1 MELFEQG
8 IRQRLSSEQLIGCYF
23 VSGSL
28 RGFKDIRGGE
38 GEPIEVEGMDEIIVS
53 YDDEFLVDGE
63 YYSFNW
69 TVPSG
74 TTKIVVVGEVEPI
87 DKEKFLDTL
96 FNFHLNTRG
105 GMLQLAINSQEST
118 LEEVTGSSHTFL
130 YELLQNA
137 NDYPFNKELV
147 RVKFILTEHYLFFFH
162 TGAEFSLR
170 NIAALCTIRQGEKRK
185 NTETIGY
192 KGIGFKTVFV
202 KNEYVFLE
210 SGGWH
215 FRFDRAYSE
224 SKMFGKC
231 AWTMMPIK
239 TEVNELDDEARE
251 AILQA
256 GKDYRVK
263 FALRHK
269 TDAHENLAQIDKVFS
284 DSQILL
290 FIPNLDSVEVVVPGR
305 PPQLISKDLDNW
317 VVDRFPYKIPE
328 DLKKWVTQNVKDGG
342 KVPPKFIELESIHIS
357 FAVPKE
363 GKCIRPLPEAR
374 VYNYLPTELNIGL
387 GALINADFIP
397 NGSRNGLHDV
407 EWNNRVMKEV
417 GRTFVSW
424 WASLFEEKRGLEPN
438 SIIELLPSFTLT
450 GQYPRDFKSGFDEAI
465 RIVPCVPT
473 LQEGVYT
480 ILPLSE
486 TIFDEVGLTVGEN
499 APLSDEEFY
508 ALTSVNKKLP
518 HPAIRQNPKLSKFY
532 RDYPDCAKHFD
543 IHQLRSCIQQ
553 AGFQKWLQVKTNNIK
568 FLKFLTKRDLLAHV
582 CSGNVFLSASGI
594 LCRAAQLYLDID
606 KYIEDIGFLPDYLIQ
621 RLDPEVRSVLS
632 QESNWTHYT
641 GNFKAFNATLFMK
654 DFDWHMIQGMLNI
667 QKNSVGMVHY
677 MAKYVSVYDL
687 PDNYP
692 LFTDSGEIL
701 SISDNIYIPSEFGES
716 VREQPWF
723 DSKEM
728 PFVSSDYFVRDKE
741 DVISYLSKSS
751 HGVYPIRPAS
761 FYTDFLQHENR
772 MLFIARRLSDL
783 SNSKSFYL
791 FLSKIKDYDI
801 RFTPKMREVYT
812 ICCTDGAE
820 EYYLNV
826 GAPIY
831 FQDSSWRSGRTEPWI
846 PSHCCSAISSSYY
859 TGLSSE
865 EKEELEQ
872 FFKSKQLV
880 QAFSIADFS
889 RREVIPHLD
898 EICDKID
905 NKEKSLAFL
914 DFLFTNRKS
923 IFGEANPTSAFY
935 SIPVFCDGSDES
947 TSRSENRNGI
957 YYHGKEIDELL
968 SQPWCSSF
976 GVPVL
981 DSYYDKLFDGAERLS
996 FYQYLGFIK
1005 FSLLPFLHRTVF
1017 SNVSSLSEM
1026 LSDRETNIA
1035 FHRYFCDRKS
1045 IISENELEHL
1055 KDTPIFLSSRT
1066 DPKGELDGSAT
1077 DHYLPSEEL
1086 TDIIQSDIVPIEL
1099 LDSIHPD
1106 YIKSEEDIE
1115 YFGRILKNVSIDTD
1129 QFINYIC
1136 DNEDLVADY
1145 IKVEPERNIRFW
1157 RWAAAAKSDK
1167 KRLLKV
1173 FPILGRRF
1181 NDVEVQYTY
1190 ASQLSLSNSYVVGQ
1204 NFEAIVSRFNKDSL
1218 FVSEVYLTKDGD
1230 INKWVSLFKAIGI
1243 TTENKELIF
1252 KRIIPNLSELE
1263 IMEIVPMISRY
1274 TDDIAN
1280 SLRNGNQ
1287 DLKESLS
1294 RLKLKCEDG
1303 IFRNVTDTIITGRF
1317 LGIDVVLLP
1326 EITIGNFVSED
1337 YLADSD
1343 GESVRLVKSFLG
1355 LLADVYN
1362 VGIDTA
1368 TELRDY
1374 KISFYAQNHGFQ
1386 RDLASRDVSAHFK
1399 LIGEL
1404 ADEWYKDRVGVENK
1418 LKEGI
1423 YFCIIRKDG
1432 EQYLS
1437 SDTYL
1442 GSAYDPDCDY
1452 EGQGVHC
1459 METKYEKYLIHY
1471 ISEEY
1476 LKYSTH
1482 VKEFFTH
1489 TSFCVL
1495 DGFWVE
1501 LLPLLSQ
1508 SSFSRYFWTVYAP
1521 AHEESLREILIS
1533 KNLSELNCIPTIAGV
1548 KKPSELYDYRI
1559 ADLKRMVLMLAGQS
1573 ECTKLPGI
1581 NLPDWLQDTKIGFKG
1596 HLSFSDCIDY
1606 LKLNRHDYRRRVYD
1620 WLVDMADS
1628 IDFSEEEEL
1637 ANYRQSSQWFNG
1649 KKEWVPLEGLVALEW
1664 GNKTLLNYFSSNEA
1678 VCNPS
1683 YMPEDRFTYNT
1694 LCELLSIPVITNVD
1708 FKKTKIGEVDKE
1720 AISEIGKRLLYIAY
1734 KENPKEWKEQHEKYM
1749 AVLNAADI
1757 CTCTTIEYQYSDSI
1771 KAKMKSYCEEDD
1783 CLWYVGKWDG
1793 PLFARILDWIKR
1805 VLKLSSDTAMLEN
1818 ILLDDYNDILH
1829 SYEDSLP
1836 EELLKLL
1843 SEKDKKGIKVSRS
1856 ESFAEFSDDIDENA
1870 HIEHVRHPSSFD
1882 NESIE
1887 EAVGDGRA
1895 LNSSISR
1902 TSSTSSDDVIGTSYT
1917 PSESNTH
1924 PSKPVSTRQDA
1935 TNILSDND
1943 KQEHRQIQNVPKET
1957 SRASVADKLNDYW
1970 YEKKN
1975 SVVRKPH
1982 SATSNTS
1989 IVDDEEIK
1997 TASHES
2003 MVPSFGG
2010 VTLPSEVSSTPKT
2023 SSRSEGEMKRRATE
2037 AQNVAERAKDNVD
2050 LWTLLSESPE
2060 YSFIWFKYLM
2070 RLLYGENRKS
2080 STREIQIDFSD
2091 CEIVDQYAFTLKM
2104 PSKAIPNWIADAE
2117 QLTVLPMASNKRKI
2131 NAQVL
2136 LVKEDYVYLTT
2147 KDEDLDVDL
2156 KAEFTGINR
2165 FRLNATGTSLSITDC
2180 LETRFIQLDFD
2191 DDYNLR
2197 DNLPDCIKYIYGPP
2211 GTGKTTWLKNDI
2223 VNTLSSSSTSQNLL
2237 ILTPTNKAAD
2247 VIAEMILDSEMAPF
2261 LYRFGTTDRLSLI
2274 QSGIVVTR
2282 DDDFMMNEGHHI
2294 VVTTAARFSYDN
2306 INGEDICDLF
2316 WDSIII
2322 DEASMLDIVSASFIL
2337 YKGNTSSFVI
2347 AGDPKQIQPVSENS
2361 IQPQN
2366 IYQMVGLDSFAEAR
2380 KRDDVIS
2387 LTVQHRSIP
2396 AIGDLV
2402 SRFAYNGIVKPEREA
2417 SDAKPLDI
2425 KGLGQIK
2432 PINFVGFKT
2441 EALDDIYGF
2450 DSIGGSALHLYSAIF
2465 TYNFAEFVAK
2475 EISQKYSGTDY
2486 SIGIVCPYKAQADAI
2501 KQMLDNR
2508 DIDTDNCHVACGT
2521 VHSFQG
2527 DQCDIMFVVMNPPAE
2542 CTSGTHINNQNIIN
2556 VAMSRAKDYLFL
2568 LIPDTQI
2575 SGFSYRELI
2584 WSMVDHKDMSLLSCS
2599 KLEEIMFGI
2608 PDYLARNI
2616 NVTCHMPVN
2625 VYYEPSR
2632 LYEVKIDESAIDIQI
2647 NESLRG

>member
-8 IRQRLSSEQLIGCYF
+8 IRQRLSSERLIGCYF
-23 VSGSL
+23 ISGSL
-28 RGFKDIRGGE
+28 KGFKDIRGGE
-38 GEPIEVEGMDEIIVS
+38 GEPIEVEGMDEITVY
-53 YDDEFLVDGE
+53 YDDEILVDGE
-63 YYSFNW
+63 YFSFNW

-74 TTKIVVVGEVEPI
+74 TTKIKVVGKVEPI
-87 DKEKFLDTL
+87 DKDKFLDTL

-137 NDYPFNKELV
+137 NDYPFKKELV
-147 RVKFILTEHYLFFFH
+147 KVKFILTEHYLFFFH

-239 TEVNELDDEARE
+239 TEVNELEDEARE
-251 AILQA
+251 AIQHA
-256 GKDYRVK
+256 SKDYRVK

-290 FIPNLDSVEVVVPGR
+290 FIPNLDSVEVVAPGR
-305 PPQLISKDLDNW
+305 TPLLVSKDLDNW
-317 VVDRFPYKIPE
+317 VIDRFPYEIPD
-328 DLKKWVTQNVKDGG
+328 DLKKWVAQNVKEGG

-363 GKCIRPLPEAR
+363 GKYIRPLPEAR

-387 GALINADFIP
+387 SALVNADFIP

-424 WASLFEEKRGLEPN
+424 WASLFEDKRGLEPN

-465 RIVPCVPT
+465 RIVPCIPT
-473 LQEGVYT
+473 LQEDVYS
-480 ILPLSE
+480 ILPLGE

-499 APLSDEEFY
+499 APFFDEEFY
-508 ALTSVNKKLP
+508 ALTNVNKTLP
-518 HPAIRQNPKLSKFY
+518 HPAIRQNPKLSKIY
-532 RDYPDCAKHFD
+532 RDYPDCAKRFD
-543 IHQLRSCIQQ
+543 IHQLRTCIQQ
-553 AGFQKWLQVKTNNIK
+553 AGFQKWLQVKANDIK
-568 FLKFLTKRDLLAHV
+568 FLKFLTKRDLLSHV
-582 CSGNVFLSASGI
+582 CSENVFLSASGV

-606 KYIEDIGFLPDYLIQ
+606 KYIEDIGFLPDSLIQ
-621 RLDPEVRSVLS
+621 RLDPEVRFALC

-654 DFDWHMIQGMLNI
+654 GFDWRLIQGMLNI
-667 QKNSVGMVHY
+667 QKNSVGMLHY

-728 PFVSSDYFVRDKE
+728 PFVSSDYFERDRE

-772 MLFIARRLSDL
+772 MLFIAHRLADL

-826 GAPIY
+826 GSPIY
-831 FQDSSWRSGRTEPWI
+831 FQDSSWRTGRTDPWI
-846 PSHCCSAISSSYY
+846 PPHCCSAISSSYY

-898 EICDKID
+898 EICDKIES
-905 NKEKSLAFL
+905 KEQSLAFL

-923 IFGEANPTSAFY
+923 IFGDANPTSAFY

-981 DSYYDKLFDGAERLS
+981 DSYYDKLFDGAERIS

-1017 SNVSSLSEM
+1017 TNVSSLSEM

-1035 FHRYFCDRKS
+1035 FHRYFCDKKS

-1086 TDIIQSDIVPIEL
+1086 TSIIQSDIVPIDL

-1106 YIKSEEDIE
+1106 YIKNEDDNE
-1115 YFGRILKNVSIDTD
+1115 YFGRILKNVAINID
-1129 QFINYIC
+1129 QFIDYIC
-1136 DNEDLVADY
+1136 NSEDEIADY
-1145 IKVEPERNIRFW
+1145 LKMDPERNIRFW
-1157 RWAAAAKSDK
+1157 RWAAGAKSE
-1167 KRLLKV
+1167 KRSKLRV
-1173 FPILGRRF
+1173 FPILGHSYEDANDVFTTPDTLCLSNKYSGLPNFESVVQRF
-1181 NDVEVQYTY
+1181 NRT
-1190 ASQLSLSNSYVVGQ
+1190 A
-1204 NFEAIVSRFNKDSL
+1204 L
-1218 FVSEVYLTKDGD
+1218 FVSERYIDDKDTK
-1230 INKWVSLFKAIGI
+1230 KWVSLFKAIQV
-1243 TTENKELIF
+1243 TTEDKDLVFN
-1252 KRIIPNLSELE
+1252 RIIPNLSEMKMPE
-1263 IMEIVPMISRY
+1263 IIPMISRY

-1280 SLRNGNQ
+1280 RLRNEDSELLSN
-1287 DLKESLS
+1287 LK
-1294 RLKLKCEDG
+1294 RLQLLCADNNYRAVED
-1303 IFRNVTDTIITGRF
+1303 VIISGKY
-1317 LGIDVVLLP
+1317 LGIDSLPVPDISVPNLL
-1326 EITIGNFVSED
+1326 
-1337 YLADSD
+1337 
-1343 GESVRLVKSFLG
+1343 
-1355 LLADVYN
+1355 
-1362 VGIDTA
+1362 
-1368 TELRDY
+1368 
-1374 KISFYAQNHGFQ
+1374 
-1386 RDLASRDVSAHFK
+1386 
-1399 LIGEL
+1399 
-1404 ADEWYKDRVGVENK
+1404 
-1418 LKEGI
+1418 
-1423 YFCIIRKDG
+1423 
-1432 EQYLS
+1432 
-1437 SDTYL
+1437 
-1442 GSAYDPDCDY
+1442 
-1452 EGQGVHC
+1452 
-1459 METKYEKYLIHY
+1459 
-1471 ISEEY
+1471 SEEY
-1476 LKYSTH
+1476 LSKATDSNDGTLQIKGFIKLLAYQFENGIDTSTQLRDYQLKSYLNNQQFYLQSFPDRHYRTIGYLADESIKDPVGINKILQTEKLLLFTSAGTIEEASKLYLGSEYKPNCDFEGNGISSLQYVSGKYRTFSDNINSFLTSWA
-1482 VKEFFTH
+1482 VNVRQDFT
-1489 TSFCVL
+1489 
-1495 DGFWVE
+1495 E
-1501 LLPLLSQ
+1501 RNLPLLSNGE
-1508 SSFSRYFWTVYAP
+1508 FAFYFWSEYASNNQYSLSP
-1521 AHEESLREILIS
+1521 FIDEEH
-1533 KNLSELNCIPTIAGV
+1533 LSDLPCIPTINGV

-1559 ADLKRMVLMLAGQS
+1559 GDLRKMVLAISGGDVS
-1573 ECTKLPGI
+1573 VSLPSVE
-1581 NLPDWLQDTKIGFKG
+1581 LPTWMASTKIGFRPK
-1596 HLSFSDCIDY
+1596 LYVQDCLLY
-1606 LKLNRHDYRRRVYD
+1606 LGLNNLNYRRNVYK
-1620 WLVDMADS
+1620 WLVECDES
-1628 IDFSEEEEL
+1628 IIDKYHTEIDRFSKSAL
-1637 ANYRQSSQWFNG
+1637 WFNG
-1649 KKEWVPLEGLVALEW
+1649 KKEWVPLTELVALEW
-1664 GNKTLLNYFSSNEA
+1664 GNKTLKDYFGSNDS

-1683 YMPEDRFTYNT
+1683 YMPEEKHFFDR
-1694 LCELLSIPVITNVD
+1694 LCDIFGIRVITNDD
-1708 FKKTKIGEVDKE
+1708 FEKIKNGKRDEV
-1720 AISEIGKRLLYIAY
+1720 AIAEIGKRLLYVAY
-1734 KENPKEWKEQHEKYM
+1734 KTDAEDWESIHSTYM
-1749 AVLNAADI
+1749 NILNNTDI
-1757 CTCTTIEYQYSDSI
+1757 CTCSSIEYRYDERI
-1771 KAKMKSYCEEDD
+1771 FTKMKAYSEVDD
-1783 CLWYVGKWDG
+1783 CLWYVGPWNG
-1793 PLFARILDWIKR
+1793 PLFGRVLEWLKR
-1805 VLKLSSDTAMLEN
+1805 VLKLSSDTAMLETVF
-1818 ILLDDYNDILH
+1818 LDDYNDILH

-1836 EELLKLL
+1836 EELLKRL
-1843 SEKDKKGIKVSRS
+1843 SEKDKKGIKVSKY
-1856 ESFAEFSDDIDENA
+1856 ESFAEFSDDIDEDA
-1870 HIEHVRHPSSFD
+1870 HVEYVGRPSFPDDELQEVPSED
-1882 NESIE
+1882 ERVIDSSKSR
-1887 EAVGDGRA
+1887 V
-1895 LNSSISR
+1895 SSIS
-1902 TSSTSSDDVIGTSYT
+1902 SSDVRGSSYT

-1924 PSKPVSTRQDA
+1924 SSKPDSTRQDKA
-1935 TNILSDND
+1935 SGQD
-1943 KQEHRQIQNVPKET
+1943 KLEHKGFKDEPKET
-1957 SRASVADKLNDYW
+1957 GRTSVADKLNDYW
-1970 YEKKN
+1970 DEKKN

-1982 SATSNTS
+1982 FATSTTS
-1989 IVDDEEIK
+1989 VVDDEEIK

-2003 MVPSFGG
+2003 MIPTFGG
-2010 VTLPSEVSSTPKT
+2010 VTLPSDVSSTMRS

-2037 AQNVAERAKDNVD
+2037 AQNVAERAKDSVD
-2050 LWTLLSESPE
+2050 LWTLLSETQE

-2070 RLLYGENRKS
+2070 RLLYGENRNS
-2080 STREIQIDFSD
+2080 STREVQIDFSN
-2091 CEIVDQYAFTLKM
+2091 CEIVDQHAFTLRM

-2147 KDEDLDVDL
+2147 TDGDVDVDL
-2156 KAEFTGINR
+2156 KTELNGINR

-2191 DDYNLR
+2191 DEYNLR

-2223 VNTLSSSSTSQNLL
+2223 VNTLSSSLTPQNLL

-2247 VIAEMILDSEMAPF
+2247 VIAEMILGSEMAQF
-2261 LYRFGTTDRLSLI
+2261 LYRFGTTERLSLI
-2274 QSGIVVTR
+2274 ESGTVVTR
-2282 DDDFMMNEGHHI
+2282 DDDFMANEGHHI

-2465 TYNFAEFVAK
+2465 AYNFAEFVAK
-2475 EISQKYSGTDY
+2475 EIWQKYYGTDY

-2501 KQMLDNR
+2501 KQMLDHR
-2508 DIDTDNCHVACGT
+2508 DIDTDNCHVSCGT

-2575 SGFSYRELI
+2575 RGFSYRELI
-2584 WSMVDHKDMSLLSCS
+2584 WSMVEHKDMALLSCS

>member
-8 IRQRLSSEQLIGCYF
+8 IRQRLSSERLIGCYF
-23 VSGSL
+23 VAGSL

-38 GEPIEVEGMDEIIVS
+38 GEPIEVEGIDEIIAS
-53 YDDEFLVDGE
+53 YDDEILVDGE

-74 TTKIVVVGEVEPI
+74 TTKIVVVGEVESI

-251 AILQA
+251 AILRA

-305 PPQLISKDLDNW
+305 TPQLISKDLDNW
-317 VVDRFPYKIPE
+317 VVDRFPYKIPD
-328 DLKKWVTQNVKDGG
+328 DLKKWVAQNVKDGG

-473 LQEGVYT
+473 LQEGVYS
-480 ILPLSE
+480 ILPLCN
-486 TIFDEVGLTVGEN
+486 TIFDEIGLTVGEN

-508 ALTSVNKKLP
+508 ALTSVNKTLP
-518 HPAIRQNPKLSKFY
+518 HPAIRQNPKLSKIY
-532 RDYPDCAKHFD
+532 RDYPDCARRFD

-582 CSGNVFLSASGI
+582 CSENVFLSASGI

-606 KYIEDIGFLPDYLIQ
+606 KYIDDIGFLPDNLIQ

-654 DFDWHMIQGMLNI
+654 DFDWRLIQGMLKI

-701 SISDNIYIPSEFGES
+701 SVSDNIYIPSEFGES

-728 PFVSSDYFVRDKE
+728 PFVSSDYFERDKE

-761 FYTDFLQHENR
+761 FYTAFLQHETR

-831 FQDSSWRSGRTEPWI
+831 FQDSSWRIGRTEPWI
-846 PSHCCSAISSSYY
+846 PPHCCSAISSSYY

-898 EICDKID
+898 EICDKIES
-905 NKEKSLAFL
+905 KEQSLAFL

-923 IFGEANPTSAFY
+923 IFGDANPTSAFY

-947 TSRSENRNGI
+947 TSRSNNRNGI

-981 DSYYDKLFDGAERLS
+981 DSYYDKLFDGAERVS

-1017 SNVSSLSEM
+1017 TNVSSLSEM

-1035 FHRYFCDRKS
+1035 FHRYFCDKKS
-1045 IISENELEHL
+1045 IISENKLEHL

-1086 TDIIQSDIVPIEL
+1086 TSIIQSDIVPIDL

-1106 YIKSEEDIE
+1106 YIKNEDDNE
-1115 YFGRILKNVSIDTD
+1115 YFGRILKNVAINTD
-1129 QFINYIC
+1129 QFIDYIC
-1136 DNEDLVADY
+1136 NSEDEIADY
-1145 IKVEPERNIRFW
+1145 LKMDPERNIRFW
-1157 RWAAAAKSDK
+1157 RWAAGAKSE
-1167 KRLLKV
+1167 KRSKLRV
-1173 FPILGRRF
+1173 FPILGHSYEDENDVFTTPDTLCLSNKYSGLPNFESVVHRF
-1181 NDVEVQYTY
+1181 NRT
-1190 ASQLSLSNSYVVGQ
+1190 A
-1204 NFEAIVSRFNKDSL
+1204 L
-1218 FVSEVYLTKDGD
+1218 FVSERYIDDNDTK
-1230 INKWVSLFKAIGI
+1230 KWVSLFKAIRV
-1243 TTENKELIF
+1243 TTEDKDLVFN
-1252 KRIIPNLSELE
+1252 RIIPNLSEMKMPE
-1263 IMEIVPMISRY
+1263 IIPMISRY

-1280 SLRNGNQ
+1280 RLRNEDSELLSN
-1287 DLKESLS
+1287 LK
-1294 RLKLKCEDG
+1294 RLQLLCADSNYRAVED
-1303 IFRNVTDTIITGRF
+1303 VIISGKY
-1317 LGIDVVLLP
+1317 LGIDSLPVPDISVPNLLSD
-1326 EITIGNFVSED
+1326 E
-1337 YLADSD
+1337 YLSKVTDSND
-1343 GESVRLVKSFLG
+1343 GTLQIKGFIK
-1355 LLADVYN
+1355 LLASQFEN
-1362 VGIDTA
+1362 GIDTS
-1368 TELRDY
+1368 TQLRDY
-1374 KISFYAQNHGFQ
+1374 Q
-1386 RDLASRDVSAHFK
+1386 
-1399 LIGEL
+1399 
-1404 ADEWYKDRVGVENK
+1404 
-1418 LKEGI
+1418 LKS
-1423 YFCIIRKDG
+1423 
-1432 EQYLS
+1432 YLS
-1437 SDTYL
+1437 NQQFYLQSFPDRHYRTIGYLAEESIKDPVGINKILQTEKLLLFTSAGTIEEASKLYL
-1442 GSAYDPDCDY
+1442 GSEYKPNCDF
-1452 EGQGVHC
+1452 EGNGISSLQYVSG
-1459 METKYEKYLIHY
+1459 KYRTFSDNINSFLT
-1471 ISEEY
+1471 SWVV
-1476 LKYSTH
+1476 S
-1482 VKEFFTH
+1482 VRQDFT
-1489 TSFCVL
+1489 
-1495 DGFWVE
+1495 E
-1501 LLPLLSQ
+1501 RNLPLLSNGG
-1508 SSFSRYFWTVYAP
+1508 FAFYFWSEYASNNQYSLSP
-1521 AHEESLREILIS
+1521 FLDEEH
-1533 KNLSELNCIPTIAGV
+1533 LSDLPCIPTINGV

-1559 ADLKRMVLMLAGQS
+1559 GDLRKMVLAISGGDVS
-1573 ECTKLPGI
+1573 GSLPSVE
-1581 NLPDWLQDTKIGFKG
+1581 LPAWMASTKIGFRPKLYVQDC
-1596 HLSFSDCIDY
+1596 LSY
-1606 LKLNRHDYRRRVYD
+1606 LGLNNLNYRRNVYK
-1620 WLVDMADS
+1620 WLVECDES
-1628 IDFSEEEEL
+1628 IIDKYYTEIDRFRKSAL
-1637 ANYRQSSQWFNG
+1637 WFNG
-1649 KKEWVPLEGLVALEW
+1649 KKEWVPLTELVALEW
-1664 GNKTLLNYFSSNEA
+1664 GNKTLKDYFGSNDS

-1683 YMPEDRFTYNT
+1683 YMPEEKHSFDR
-1694 LCELLSIPVITNVD
+1694 LCDIFGIRVITNDD
-1708 FKKTKIGEVDKE
+1708 FEKIKNGKRDEV
-1720 AISEIGKRLLYIAY
+1720 AIEEIGKRLLYVAY
-1734 KENPKEWKEQHEKYM
+1734 KTDAEDWESIHSTYM
-1749 AVLNAADI
+1749 NILNNTDI
-1757 CTCTTIEYQYSDSI
+1757 CTCSSIEYRYDERI
-1771 KAKMKSYCEEDD
+1771 FTKMKAYSEVDD
-1783 CLWYVGKWDG
+1783 CLWYVGPWNG
-1793 PLFARILDWIKR
+1793 PLFGRVLEWLKR
-1805 VLKLSSDTAMLEN
+1805 VLKLSSDTAMLETVF
-1818 ILLDDYNDILH
+1818 LDDYNDILH

-1836 EELLKLL
+1836 EELLKRL
-1843 SEKDKKGIKVSRS
+1843 SEKDKKGIKVSKH
-1856 ESFAEFSDDIDENA
+1856 ESFAEFSDDIDEDA
-1870 HIEHVRHPSSFD
+1870 HVEYVGRPSFSD
-1882 NESIE
+1882 DELQEVPSE
-1887 EAVGDGRA
+1887 DDRVVDSSKSRV
-1895 LNSSISR
+1895 SSIS
-1902 TSSTSSDDVIGTSYT
+1902 SSDVRGSSYT

-1924 PSKPVSTRQDA
+1924 SSKPDSTQQEKASGQDK
-1935 TNILSDND
+1935 L
-1943 KQEHRQIQNVPKET
+1943 EHRGFKDEPKET
-1957 SRASVADKLNDYW
+1957 GSTSMTDKLNDYW
-1970 YEKKN
+1970 DAKKN

-1982 SATSNTS
+1982 SAMSTTSV
-1989 IVDDEEIK
+1989 VDDEEIK

-2003 MVPSFGG
+2003 MIPTFGG
-2010 VTLPSEVSSTPKT
+2010 VTLPSDVSSTT
-2023 SSRSEGEMKRRATE
+2023 RSSSRSEGEMKRRATE
-2037 AQNVAERAKDNVD
+2037 AQKVAERAKDSVD
-2050 LWTLLSESPE
+2050 LWTLFSETPE
-2060 YSFIWFKYLM
+2060 YSFVWFKYLM
-2070 RLLYGENRKS
+2070 LLLYGENRKP
-2080 STREIQIDFSD
+2080 STREIQIDFSN
-2091 CEIVDQYAFTLKM
+2091 CEIVDQHAFTLRM

-2147 KDEDLDVDL
+2147 KDGDVDVDL
-2156 KAEFTGINR
+2156 KTELIGINR

-2223 VNTLSSSSTSQNLL
+2223 VNTLSSSLTPINLL

-2247 VIAEMILDSEMAPF
+2247 VIAEMILGSEMAPF
-2261 LYRFGTTDRLSLI
+2261 LYRFGTTERLSI
-2274 QSGIVVTR
+2274 IESGTVVTR
-2282 DDDFMMNEGHHI
+2282 DDDFMANEGHHI